1 MVERALKFGISPG
14 SLWPIVRAYIPSHM
28 KSAFAPLTLIALL
41 FHPCLAQEA
50 DQEKGKTLA
59 APVKFLTKEAYD
71 SEAQVRISNFK
82 LPEGVSASLFA
93 DSSQTQN
100 PSAICF
106 DNKGR
111 LYIAE
116 IHRWRAGV
124 QDIRTEQ
131 RLLLDDINNRTSEDR
146 FKMYE
151 QDQLT
156 RPLSFYTE
164 FTDRIVRVEDTDGDG
179 RADTSSVWADDFNE
193 VLDGPGIGLIAGE
206 NDDIYYTNIPQLWHL
221 RDADGDGKAEDR
233 VSLQDGFGVRMSI
246 SGHDMHGLVWGP
258 DGKLYW
264 SIGDRGYHFTTKEGR
279 HYDRPYTGGV
289 FRCDPDGSN
298 LEEVY
303 SGLRNPQELA
313 FDEFGNLFTCDNNAD
328 AWDTGR
334 LVYLIEGGDSGWNH
348 GHQVLMNF
356 RNQLNLRTPVYAHP
370 GHKEIPMNPWMTE
383 AIWEPDHEGRPAF
396 ALPPIDKVSWGPSG
410 LVYNYGVTAM
420 PERYAGHFWVCN
432 FGGSNGDLE
441 AFSVK
446 ESGAGFAVAH
456 KEVFMV
462 GLGNTDVEF
471 GPDGRMY
478 LSCFNNTGWMKQD
491 LGNIYVL
498 EATAPENADLIKS
511 TREILVKDFSSLD
524 GKTLDGLLAHPDMR
538 VRQRAQFSLAKN
550 ETAGSALFAA
560 AAIQTENRLKRL
572 HGIWGL
578 GQLSRKDPALLDA
591 IIPLLT
597 DGDAEVRAQAAK
609 VLADSRTAKAGEALV
624 AALSDES
631 ARVKAFAAIGVGKC
645 SNIPALPRLFEILA
659 ENDNK
664 DAFLRHACVQ
674 GIWYL
679 NEREKILKEVKNES
693 AAVRLGVL
701 LALRKLNDPRVK
713 YFLTDA
719 EESIRF
725 EAIRAINDLDMLTA
739 LPDLAYQIKA
749 YAAAAPELRLPA
761 DHRDWIIQTR
771 LINANFRVG
780 LAENAA
786 NLLAYA
792 ARTKLP
798 SMLREQAL
806 LAIEEWKNPNPVDA
820 TNGYYRPLT
829 SESRGD
835 ITAAVKAG
843 LPEVFKNADGSL
855 VGLATRIA
863 LTYGV
868 DAPEGLLVAQIR
880 DAKIALASR
889 ISSLD
894 GLARQNPAALAPL
907 WEDLLKDDNAAFR
920 SAAVKQLLTIAP
932 ARGLAAALEMAKS
945 DTVSLRQQG
954 YRLLA
959 DSTAPEATALFRE
972 RLIAI
977 DGELPGALL
986 DLLESAAKSEGKA
999 VVALLAA
1006 YEKGI
1011 APADLMSAFKP
1022 ALEGGNAAKGKEIFM
1037 THAAGQCAKCH
1048 KIDGDGGIAGPE
1060 LTGIGS
1066 RQQKEFLLESL
1077 IAPSKIVVPGY
1088 GITLVTLKNGESLGG
1103 MLIKEDAQQIVVST
1117 PDPAAP
1123 AKQIERTIPMSE
1135 VESRQPPI
1143 SAMPPMAF
1151 TLSKSELRDLVAY
1164 LGSLKAKGEKKGH

>member
-1 MVERALKFGISPG
+1 
-14 SLWPIVRAYIPSHM
+14 M
-28 KSAFAPLTLIALL
+28 KSALAPLTLTALL
-41 FHPCLAQEA
+41 FHPCLAQDAEK
-50 DQEKGKTLA
+50 EKGKTLA
-59 APVKFLTKEAYD
+59 APVEFLTKEAYD
-71 SEAQVRISNFK
+71 SEAQIRISNFK

-124 QDIRTEQ
+124 QDIRNEQ
-131 RLLLDDINNRTSEDR
+131 RLLLDDINNRTNEDR
-146 FKMYE
+146 YRMYE

-156 RPLSFYTE
+156 RPLAFYTE

-179 RADTSSVWADDFNE
+179 RADTSKVWADGFND

-206 NDDIYYTNIPQLWHL
+206 KDDIYYTNIPHLWHL
-221 RDADGDGKAEDR
+221 RDTDGDGSADER
-233 VSLQDGFGVRMSI
+233 TSLQDGFGVRMSI

-334 LVYLIEGGDSGWNH
+334 LVYLMEGGDTGWNH

-356 RNQLNLRTPVYAHP
+356 RNQLKLRTPVYTHP

-383 AIWEPDHEGRPAF
+383 AIWEPEHEGRPAY

-410 LVYNYGVTAM
+410 LVYNYGATAM
-420 PERYAGHFWVCN
+420 PARYAGHFWVCN
-432 FGGSNGDLE
+432 FGGANGDLE

-446 ESGAGFAVAH
+446 ESGAGFSLAR

-478 LSCFNNTGWMKQD
+478 LSCFNNSGWYKQD

-498 EATAPENADLIKS
+498 EATAPENAALIKS
-511 TREILVKDFSSLD
+511 TRDILLKDFGSLD
-524 GKTLDGLLAHPDMR
+524 GKTLDGLLGYPDMR
-538 VRQRAQFSLAKN
+538 VRQRAQFALAGM
-550 ETAGSALFAA
+550 EPDGATLFTAA
-560 AAIQTENRLKRL
+560 ATQSENRLKRL

-578 GQLSRKDPALLDA
+578 GQLARKDTALLEKVIALLSDA
-591 IIPLLT
+591 
-597 DGDAEVRAQAAK
+597 DAEVRAQAAK
-609 VLADSRTAKAGEALV
+609 VLADSRTPAAGEALV

-645 SNIPALPRLFEILA
+645 GNVPALVRLIEILA

-664 DAFLRHACVQ
+664 DVFLRHACVQ

-713 YFLTDA
+713 YFLNDA
-719 EESIRF
+719 DEKVRF
-725 EAIRAINDLDMLTA
+725 EAIRAINDLDLLTA
-739 LPDLAYQIKA
+739 LPDLAEQIKG
-749 YAAAAPELRLPA
+749 YAAAEPELRLPA

-780 LAENAA
+780 GNENAA

-792 ARTKLP
+792 AQTKLP
-798 SMLREQAL
+798 AMLREQAL

-820 TNGYYRPLT
+820 TNGAYRPLAP
-829 SESRGD
+829 ESRGD

-843 LPEVFKNADGSL
+843 LPAVFASADGSL

-868 DAPEGLLVAQIR
+868 DAPEELLAAQIK
-880 DAKIALASR
+880 DSKTAIASR
-889 ISSLD
+889 ISSLE

-907 WEDLLKDDNAAFR
+907 WDELLKADNAVLR
-920 SAAVKQLLTIAP
+920 SAAVKQLLTIDP
-932 ARGLAAALEMAKS
+932 ARGLAAALDMAGS
-945 DTVSLRQQG
+945 DKVKLRQQG
-954 YRLLA
+954 YQLLA
-959 DSTAPEATALFRE
+959 ETKAPESAALFRE
-972 RLIAI
+972 RLAAI
-977 DGELPGALL
+977 DKELPGALL
-986 DLLESAAKSEGKA
+986 DLLESAAKVEDKA
-999 VVALLAA
+999 VADQLAA
-1006 YEKGI
+1006 HGKGI
-1011 APADLMSAFKP
+1011 DQTDLMSAFKP
-1022 ALEGGNAAKGKEIFM
+1022 ALEGGDPAAGKEIFM

-1066 RQQKEFLLESL
+1066 RRQKEYLLESL
-1077 IAPSKIVVPGY
+1077 IAPSKVVVPGY
-1088 GITLVTLKNGESLGG
+1088 GITLVTMKNGESLGG
-1103 MLIKEDAQQIVVST
+1103 MLMKEDARNIVIRM
-1117 PDPAAP
+1117 PDPADP
-1123 AKQIERTIPMSE
+1123 AKQIDRTIPMSE
-1135 VESRQPPI
+1135 VESRQPPV
-1143 SAMPPMAF
+1143 SAMPPMTF
-1151 TLSKSELRDLVAY
+1151 ILSKSELRDLVAY

>member
-1 MVERALKFGISPG
+1 
-14 SLWPIVRAYIPSHM
+14 M
-28 KSAFAPLTLIALL
+28 KSALAPLSLTVLL
-41 FHPCLAQEA
+41 FHPCLAQDA
-50 DQEKGKTLA
+50 DPEKGKTLA
-59 APVKFLTKEAYD
+59 APVEFLTKEAYD

-82 LPEGVSASLFA
+82 LPEGVTASLFA

-116 IHRWRAGV
+116 IHRWRSGV
-124 QDIRTEQ
+124 QDIRNEQ

-146 FKMYE
+146 LRMYE

-179 RADTSSVWADDFNE
+179 RADTSKVWADGFND

-206 NDDIYYTNIPQLWHL
+206 KDDIYYTNIPHLWHL
-221 RDADGDGKAEDR
+221 RDTNGDGSADER
-233 VSLQDGFGVRMSI
+233 TSLQNGFGVRMSI

-356 RNQLNLRTPVYAHP
+356 RNQLKLRTPVYTHP

-383 AIWEPDHEGRPAF
+383 SIWEPEHEGRPAY
-396 ALPPIDKVSWGPSG
+396 ALPPVDKLSWGPSG
-410 LVYNYGVTAM
+410 LVYNYGATAM
-420 PERYAGHFWVCN
+420 PARYAGHFWVCN

-441 AFSVK
+441 AFSIK
-446 ESGAGFAVAH
+446 NQGAGFSLEH
-456 KEVFMV
+456 REIFMV

-471 GPDGRMY
+471 GPDGRLY
-478 LSCFNNTGWMKQD
+478 LSCFNNSGWMKQD

-498 EATAPENADLIKS
+498 EATAPENAGLIDS
-511 TREILVKDFSSLD
+511 TRDILLKDFAGLD
-524 GKTLDGLLAHPDMR
+524 GKTLDGLLGHPDMR
-538 VRQRAQFSLAKN
+538 VRQRAQFALAGR
-550 ETAGSALFAA
+550 EAEGATLFTAA
-560 AAIQTENRLKRL
+560 ATQTANRLKRL

-578 GQLSRKDPALLDA
+578 GQLARKDTALLEKV
-591 IIPLLT
+591 IPLLT
-597 DGDAEVRAQAAK
+597 DPDAEVRAQAAK
-609 VLADSRTAKAGEALV
+609 VLADSRTPTAGEALLAV
-624 AALSDES
+624 LSDES

-645 SNIPALPRLFEILA
+645 GNVPALVRLLEILA
-659 ENDNK
+659 GNDNK
-664 DAFLRHACVQ
+664 DVFLRHACVQ

-713 YFLTDA
+713 YFLNDTD
-719 EESIRF
+719 ETVRF
-725 EAIRAINDLDMLTA
+725 EAIRAINDLDLLTA
-739 LPDLAYQIKA
+739 LPDLADQVKG
-749 YAAAAPELRLPA
+749 YASAEAELRLPS

-780 LAENAA
+780 GNDNAA

-792 ARTKLP
+792 AQTKLP
-798 SMLREQAL
+798 AMLREQAL
-806 LAIEEWKNPNPVDA
+806 LAIEEWKKPNPVDA
-820 TNGYYRPLT
+820 TNGYYRPLAP
-829 SESRGD
+829 ESRDD
-835 ITAAVKAG
+835 ISAAVKEG
-843 LPEVFKNADGSL
+843 LPAVFAGAEGGL

-863 LTYGV
+863 LAYGI
-868 DAPEGLLVAQIR
+868 DAPEELLVAQIR
-880 DAKIALASR
+880 DSKAAITSR
-889 ISSLD
+889 ISSLE

-907 WEDLLKDDNAAFR
+907 WDELLKSDDAFLR
-920 SAAVKQLLTIAP
+920 SAAVKQLLMIEP
-932 ARGLAAALEMAKS
+932 ARGLAAALAMAQS
-945 DTVSLRQQG
+945 DAVALRQKG

-959 DSTAPEATALFRE
+959 ESKTPEAAALFRE
-972 RLIAI
+972 RLTAI
-977 DGELPGALL
+977 ETELPGALL
-986 DLLESAAKSEGKA
+986 DLLESAADVKDAA
-999 VVALLAA
+999 VNDLLIA

-1011 APADLMSAFKP
+1011 DPSDLMNAFKP
-1022 ALEGGNAAKGKEIFM
+1022 ALEGGSVERGKEIFL
-1037 THAAGQCAKCH
+1037 THAAGQCSKCH

-1066 RQQKEFLLESL
+1066 RQQKEYLLESL
-1077 IAPSKIVVPGY
+1077 IAPSKVVVPGY

-1103 MLIKEDAQQIVVST
+1103 MLMKENEQSIVISA
-1117 PDPAAP
+1117 PDPQNP
-1123 AKQIERTIPMSE
+1123 DKQIERTIPMSE
-1135 VESRQPPI
+1135 VENRQPPV
-1143 SAMPPMAF
+1143 SAMPPMTF
-1151 TLSKSELRDLVAY
+1151 ILSKTELRDLVAY
-1164 LGSLKAKGEKKGH
+1164 LSSLKAKGEKNGH